1 MPRETAEN
9 SINPITERAEQLVEV
24 LWEVYTGVS
33 RTGLARLP
41 LLPTFPIVAI
51 LRQVVFSNDDENLH
65 PVSTT
70 VEHRSGFKANEN
82 VSMARRLCK
91 AILDGMLEKEE
102 CDIEDCDPLPTAKN
116 NIGERNNG
124 FDHPISLE
132 LFAMHLVY
140 MCSARQI
147 HSSALWMKTL

>member
-1 MPRETAEN
+1 M
-9 SINPITERAEQLVEV
+9 
-24 LWEVYTGVS
+24 S

-116 NIGERNNG
+116 NIGERKQW
-124 FDHPISLE
+124 FRTILFPSSCSLCTWSTCV
-132 LFAMHLVY
+132 LRDR
-140 MCSARQI
+140 ST
-147 HSSALWMKTL
+147 ALRYG